1 MKSRITIE
9 VDFENGN
16 KPVIQILK
24 QNSDDVR
31 DNLIQSFLESFVNSG
46 LCKIQWKASNGID
59 GIQRIHIS
67 PIGIG
72 DMPDLNSTNREQ
84 LETFFYSGETRG
96 SSGAKYLSIK

>member
-31 DNLIQSFLESFVNSG
+31 DNLIQSFLHSFIQSG
-46 LCKIQWKASNGID
+46 LCKIQWKSSNDID
-59 GIQRIHIS
+59 GTQRIHIS
-67 PIGIG
+67 PLGIG
-72 DMPDLNSTNREQ
+72 DMPDLDSTNKEQ
-84 LETFFYSGETRG
+84 LAVFFHSGEVRG
-96 SSGAKYLSIK
+96 SGTSKYYSLK